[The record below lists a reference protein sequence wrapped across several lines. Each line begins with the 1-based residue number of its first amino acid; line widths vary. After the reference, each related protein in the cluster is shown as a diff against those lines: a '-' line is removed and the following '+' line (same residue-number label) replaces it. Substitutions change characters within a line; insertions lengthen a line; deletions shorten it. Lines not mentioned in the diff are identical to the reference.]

1 MSDRDLAL
9 AFQLADAADGV
20 SMTHFRSEALRTTT
34 KVDGTPVSEVD
45 RAAERAML
53 EIVHDRRPA
62 DGVVGEEIGSHPG
75 PGSRRWILDGI
86 DGTHNYA
93 DGRPGWGSIIALEVD
108 GAITVGLV
116 TAPALARRWWAIADE
131 GAWTADRPDGGPF
144 EPARRTRLAVSGQT
158 DLDEASVIVLPW
170 VGVMVGWRDLVAR
183 RFAPPPSPR
192 SQSLALDALM
202 VASGRLDVAIMTFG
216 GVWDFAATKL
226 IVREAGGVF
235 CDAWGGERVDTATG
249 VFANAALVDQV
260 LEVLSA
266 MRPPEPDRAQ
276 LARTTSSP
284 IGDSD
289 VDGDDGDEWRR
300 FGIRPL
306 PSMSARV
313 RVEHAPPVVLDIVDE
328 RAAHLAEPFVGVTTD
343 GVVRRGLRVFDSPKV
358 DTGPITDAALAFL
371 QALTGPQRRQATF
384 DLDAVEWRMWINVH
398 MNHFRH
404 GVMLEDLAPA
414 GRELALDVLRA
425 TMSTRGFGQARSV
438 MRLNELLA
446 ELSGD
451 REAFGEWPYFM
462 SIFGAP
468 GAAEPWGWQI
478 DGHHLCLNVVVFD
491 GRIVVT
497 PSFMGAE
504 PRRVRR
510 GRLAGTS
517 LFDPEEAFGL
527 DLIRSFDADQ
537 RDRAILYPSIHP
549 DHIPTRLQ
557 NLFDGRMQAGAFH
570 DNLVAPYQG
579 VAGGEMSD
587 AQQRVLLTLTSSYA
601 GWWAD
606 GHAEVEMREIEA
618 HLDETWFSWYGG
630 FDDEAPFYYR
640 VHSPVVLIEFD
651 HHPGVVFDN
660 EVPSRNHV
668 HTVVRTPNGGD
679 YGADLLEEH
688 HARFDHRDGRHR
700 ARSPGH
706 LP

>member
-1 MSDRDLAL
+1 M
-9 AFQLADAADGV
+9 
-20 SMTHFRSEALRTTT
+20 FR
-34 KVDGTPVSEVD
+34 
-45 RAAERAML
+45 
-53 EIVHDRRPA
+53 
-62 DGVVGEEIGSHPG
+62 
-75 PGSRRWILDGI
+75 
-86 DGTHNYA
+86 
-93 DGRPGWGSIIALEVD
+93 
-108 GAITVGLV
+108 
-116 TAPALARRWWAIADE
+116 
-131 GAWTADRPDGGPF
+131 
-144 EPARRTRLAVSGQT
+144 
-158 DLDEASVIVLPW
+158 
-170 VGVMVGWRDLVAR
+170 
-183 RFAPPPSPR
+183 
-192 SQSLALDALM
+192 
-202 VASGRLDVAIMTFG
+202 
-216 GVWDFAATKL
+216 
-226 IVREAGGVF
+226 
-235 CDAWGGERVDTATG
+235 DAWGGERIDTATG
-249 VFANAALVDQV
+249 VFTNAALVDQV
-260 LEVLSA
+260 LAVLA
-266 MRPPEPDRAQ
+266 TMRPPEPDHPQ

-284 IGDSD
+284 IGGPDA
-289 VDGDDGDEWRR
+289 DGDDGDEWRR

-313 RVEHAPPVVLDIVDE
+313 RVEHAPPFVLDIVDE
-328 RAAHLAEPFVGVTTD
+328 RAAHLAQPLVGVTTD
-343 GVVRRGLRVFDSPKV
+343 GVVRRGLRTLDAPLV
-358 DTGPITDAALAFL
+358 DTAPISDAALAFL

-384 DLDAVEWRMWINVH
+384 SMDAVEWRMWINVH

-414 GRELALDVLRA
+414 GRELALDLLRA

-446 ELSGD
+446 ELTGD

-462 SIFGAP
+462 SIFGTP
-468 GAAEPWGWQI
+468 GAEEPWGWQI

-491 GRIVVT
+491 GRIVMT

-537 RDRAILYPSIHP
+537 RERAILYPSIHP
-549 DHIPTRLQ
+549 DHIPPRLQ

-579 VAGGEMSD
+579 VAGDEMSD
-587 AQQRVLLTLTSSYA
+587 GQRRVLLALTSSYA

-606 GHAEVEMREIEA
+606 GHAKVQMREVEA

-651 HHPGVVFDN
+651 HHPGVAFDN
-660 EVPSRNHV
+660 EVPSRHHV

-688 HARFDHRDGRHR
+688 HARFDHRAVRR
-700 ARSPGH
+700 GH
-706 LP
+706 AS

>member
-1 MSDRDLAL
+1 
-9 AFQLADAADGV
+9 
-20 SMTHFRSEALRTTT
+20 
-34 KVDGTPVSEVD
+34 
-45 RAAERAML
+45 
-53 EIVHDRRPA
+53 
-62 DGVVGEEIGSHPG
+62 
-75 PGSRRWILDGI
+75 
-86 DGTHNYA
+86 
-93 DGRPGWGSIIALEVD
+93 
-108 GAITVGLV
+108 
-116 TAPALARRWWAIADE
+116 
-131 GAWTADRPDGGPF
+131 
-144 EPARRTRLAVSGQT
+144 
-158 DLDEASVIVLPW
+158 
-170 VGVMVGWRDLVAR
+170 
-183 RFAPPPSPR
+183 
-192 SQSLALDALM
+192 
-202 VASGRLDVAIMTFG
+202 
-216 GVWDFAATKL
+216 
-226 IVREAGGVF
+226 
-235 CDAWGGERVDTATG
+235 
-249 VFANAALVDQV
+249 
-260 LEVLSA
+260 
-266 MRPPEPDRAQ
+266 
-276 LARTTSSP
+276 
-284 IGDSD
+284 
-289 VDGDDGDEWRR
+289 
-300 FGIRPL
+300 
-306 PSMSARV
+306 MSARV
-313 RVEHAPPVVLDIVDE
+313 RVQHAPPFVLDIVDE
-328 RAAHLAEPFVGVTTD
+328 RAAHLAEPLVGVTTD
-343 GVVRRGLRVFDSPKV
+343 GVVRRGLRTLDAPRV
-358 DTGPITDAALAFL
+358 DTAPITDAALAFL

-384 DLDAVEWRMWINVH
+384 SMDAAEWRMWINVH

-446 ELSGD
+446 ELTGD

-462 SIFGAP
+462 SIFGTP
-468 GAAEPWGWQI
+468 GAEEPWGWQI

-491 GRIVVT
+491 GRIVMT

-549 DHIPTRLQ
+549 DHIPPRLQ
-557 NLFDGRMQAGAFH
+557 NPFDGRMQAGAFH

-579 VAGGEMSD
+579 VAGDEMSD
-587 AQQRVLLTLTSSYA
+587 GQRRVVLALVSSYA

-606 GHAEVEMREIEA
+606 GHAEVQMRDVEA

-651 HHPGVVFDN
+651 HHPGVAFDN
-660 EVPSRNHV
+660 EVPSRHHV

-688 HARFDHRDGRHR
+688 HARFDHRAVRRGHASEGPGGRGQQRDRHHGEEHAGGDDGAAADIGGTVVAGDEHDHVAQEQPLPPPGDRAAEDVLEDDDVTEPGAEGDGRVATERGDGEADARRHGGERDTPPDDAGERRQRRVVRSEWPAVEGHGGPQGEGHQGEHDEGEHGRRDEHGQRLGHEQPPATRLPGQRRRHSPRRELGAHQRR
-700 ARSPGH
+700 AQCPAHQCQPRAHSLEDVPEITPPEPRIAH
-706 LP
+706 LADRLVREADVGDLVGDLLVAFHPVRAQARFDLLFRGFEALLGLGDPRLVGLLGE

>member
-1 MSDRDLAL
+1 MSDRSEDLAL
-9 AFQLADAADGV
+9 TFALADAADTV
-20 SMTHFRSEALRTTT
+20 SMAHYRSDALRTTT

-45 RAAERAML
+45 RVAERAML
-53 EIVHDRRPA
+53 EIVRERRPA
-62 DGVVGEEIGSHPG
+62 DAVIGEEIGSHPR

-93 DGRPGWGSIIALEVD
+93 DGRPGWGSVIALEVD
-108 GAITVGLV
+108 GAVILGLV
-116 TAPALARRWWAIADE
+116 SAPALARRWWAIADE
-131 GAWTADRPDGGPF
+131 GAWTADRPDDGPF
-144 EPARRTRLAVSGQT
+144 EAARRTPLQVSAQT
-158 DLDEASVIVLPW
+158 DLDAASVIVLPW
-170 VGVMVGWRDLVAR
+170 TGLMVGWRDQVAR
-183 RFAPPPSPR
+183 RFAPPDSPR
-192 SQSLALDALM
+192 SQSLALDAVM
-202 VASGRLDVAIMTFG
+202 VAAGRLDVAILTFG

-226 IVREAGGVF
+226 IVGEAGGVF
-235 CDAWGGERVDTATG
+235 RDAWGGARIDTATG
-249 VFANAALVDQV
+249 VFTNAALVDQV
-260 LEVLSA
+260 LAELA
-266 MRPPEPDRAQ
+266 EMRPTEPDHPQ
-276 LARTTSSP
+276 LARTTSTP
-284 IGDSD
+284 IGGPDA
-289 VDGDDGDEWRR
+289 DDDEWRR
-300 FGIRPL
+300 FGIRAL

-313 RVEHAPPVVLDIVDE
+313 RVEHAPPFVLDIVDE
-328 RAAHLAEPFVGVTTD
+328 RAAHLAQPLVGVTTD
-343 GVVRRGLRVFDSPKV
+343 GVVRRGLRAPGVPLV
-358 DTGPITDAALAFL
+358 DTAAISDAALAFL

-384 DLDAVEWRMWINVH
+384 SMDAVEWRTWINVH

-404 GVMLEDLAPA
+404 GVMLEDLSPA
-414 GRELALDVLRA
+414 GRELALDLLRA

-446 ELSGD
+446 ELTGD

-462 SIFGAP
+462 SIFGTP

-491 GRIVVT
+491 GRIVMT

-537 RDRAILYPSIHP
+537 RKRAILYPSIHP
-549 DHIPTRLQ
+549 DHIPPRLQ
-557 NLFDGRMQAGAFH
+557 NPFDGRMQAGAFH

-579 VAGGEMSD
+579 VAGDEMSD
-587 AQQRVLLTLTSSYA
+587 GQRRVLVALASSYA

-606 GHAEVEMREIEA
+606 GHAEVQMRDVET

-651 HHPGVVFDN
+651 HHPGVAFDN
-660 EVPSRNHV
+660 EVPSRHHV

-688 HARFDHRDGRHR
+688 HARFDHRGVRR
-700 ARSPGH
+700 GH
-706 LP
+706 AS